1 MCSPTPPGD
10 RGMISTA
17 HCEQWQLNISTNVVL
32 PWFRFPPPFFF
43 CVFSRP
49 SERIGFIFTRA
60 FTSGRFAS
68 AMLPPSLL
76 FDLAPL
82 GWEAGAP
89 DTACVQSESVRRMPG
104 YWGHARVGR
113 SVRKPPHLPPSC
125 RERKKE
131 GKHEDTSQVILLR
144 HRGFVALV
152 QTHTGGQFGF
162 SVIVLYP
169 RVQGG
174 LNNFNLTTNVSLTP
188 TLTHGS
194 CPSIPHVQGVC
205 MAARADSGNYQLTV
219 YNQINFISHHNQS
232 PGQEGPNLT
241 HTSCPIEHMS
251 TKHRN
256 YLQRVEE
263 CSLRGI
269 CLSTLWFLLPPLAPS
284 SSDDV
289 RSCTRFAL

>member
-32 PWFRFPPPFFF
+32 PWFRFPPLFFL

-60 FTSGRFAS
+60 FMSGRFAS
-68 AMLPPSLL
+68 AVLPPSLL
-76 FDLAPL
+76 FDLAPS

-125 RERKKE
+125 RERRRKAR
-131 GKHEDTSQVILLR
+131 GYFTSLFTEAW
-144 HRGFVALV
+144 GGGCSTSPN
-152 QTHTGGQFGF
+152 THWGGSCGF

-169 RVQGG
+169 RVQGPEP
-174 LNNFNLTTNVSLTP
+174 FNLTTNVSPTP

-194 CPSIPHVQGVC
+194 CPSTPHVQGVC
-205 MAARADSGNYQLTV
+205 MAARADSGNYQLSV
-219 YNQINFISHHNQS
+219 YSQINFIHITIILQARK
-232 PGQEGPNLT
+232 GP
-241 HTSCPIEHMS
+241 I
-251 TKHRN
+251 
-256 YLQRVEE
+256 
-263 CSLRGI
+263 
-269 CLSTLWFLLPPLAPS
+269 
-284 SSDDV
+284 
-289 RSCTRFAL
+289 